1 MTYPS
6 IYDTYSGYPRADQLT
21 ELERMYY
28 HRLAQDR
35 AVTHPNIGATSSQVL
50 PHEPSFYSPLN
61 LANLSSRVA
70 LNPAEEVRSSI
81 RRPPAR
87 PSMMIPPIA
96 EPPLPTHSEH
106 DPIAVNQG
114 ISGFYGPLPIDMSGP
129 AVKPPAGPGMPGG
142 GPLEGYS
149 DWSGLHGPAYPQDPY
164 AGFPG
169 PSGTPP
175 VPMRQPPYTQGPYS
189 AGDFTPYYS
198 PDAGG
203 VGGIPGGM
211 TGVPEGGAISASTSG
226 GPGFYDWIT
235 DKGSWDPGL
244 TSTEAYGMNIAA
256 SLIPTHDQTRVF
268 EGGGSLPGIGK
279 GALIGGSMG
288 SWPGAAIGGVLG
300 LLGAFDTTS
309 PPERSVTTWQ
319 RGQSP
324 GFPNVPTASYF
335 QGLI

>member
-1 MTYPS
+1 MSTGRLPLGNNRYIQGDWGVMPLRDPYVGKPDYN
-6 IYDTYSGYPRADQLT
+6 ILRELRKQA
-21 ELERMYY
+21 ELERLQ
-28 HRLAQDR
+28 RLADTERLFSLQELNTQAGPAYLD
-35 AVTHPNIGATSSQVL
+35 PLVL
-50 PHEPSFYSPLN
+50 PQDMPPGGPGRGSRPTPNFTGTALAPS
-61 LANLSSRVA
+61 VA
-70 LNPAEEVRSSI
+70 EL
-81 RRPPAR
+81 
-87 PSMMIPPIA
+87 
-96 EPPLPTHSEH
+96 
-106 DPIAVNQG
+106 
-114 ISGFYGPLPIDMSGP
+114 GPLPSTSGS
-129 AVKPPAGPGMPGG
+129 ASYTHPG
-142 GPLEGYS
+142 
-149 DWSGLHGPAYPQDPY
+149 YPQDQY

-175 VPMRQPPYTQGPYS
+175 VPPVTSIYPAGSPDPRIIRQPMPVRQPTNTLGSGS
-189 AGDFTPYYS
+189 AGAFTS
-198 PDAGG
+198 SFASDAGG
-203 VGGIPGGM
+203 GTPPGYLMQGPEMMPGASPGG
-211 TGVPEGGAISASTSG
+211 G

-279 GALIGGSMG
+279 GALIGGSVG
-288 SWPGAAIGGVLG
+288 SWPGAIIGGTLG